1 MYFGYNKRDKRVFDR
16 WLRNRRERARRSRAA
31 KTFRRNLTKALAQR
45 LELPP
50 RNTANMVRSITG
62 VEASERP
69 FRTFQTTL
77 SLNRVDTEDLAAG
90 KTEPRLFALAAAT
103 IQAALESFGELEVV
117 MVAAEGVLVDR
128 KGWEYSAHVLS
139 VEATREVAESLN
151 WDNLDE
157 RQVLESFDLRY
168 AGGKQ
173 ILAHGREQDI
183 GADVAEDWT
192 TLSPTDFERRIANLF
207 EAMGYVVEHT
217 GRTGDHGIDVIATS
231 NAVITGGKLVIQCKR
246 YAEENKVGE
255 SEVRDLYGAVTHERA
270 SKGILV
276 TTSDFTSAAR
286 KFATDKQLELIN
298 GSKLAQLIETHL
310 RKSSPAQEVT
320 GPASG
325 ED

>member
-1 MYFGYNKRDKRVFDR
+1 MA
-16 WLRNRRERARRSRAA
+16 RAI
-31 KTFRRNLTKALAQR
+31 TVD
-45 LELPP
+45 EL
-50 RNTANMVRSITG
+50 
-62 VEASERP
+62 SERP
-69 FRTFQTTL
+69 LRRIQTTFR
-77 SLNRVDTEDLAAG
+77 LNREDTKELAAS
-90 KTEPRLFALAAAT
+90 KIEPRLLAFPAAT
-103 IQAALESFGELEVV
+103 ILAALETFEELEVV
-117 MVAAEGVLVDR
+117 TVAAEGVLVDR
-128 KGWEYSAHVLS
+128 KGWEYPADVLS

-151 WDNLDE
+151 WDNLDD

-173 ILAHGREQDI
+173 ILGHGREQDI

-192 TLSPTDFERRIANLF
+192 TLSPTDFERRMANLF

-217 GRTGDHGIDVIATS
+217 GRTGDHGIDLLATS

-246 YAEENKVGE
+246 YAEGNNIGE

-276 TTSDFTSAAR
+276 TISDFTSPAR

-298 GSKLAQLIETHL
+298 GSKLAQLMETYL
-310 RKSSPAQEVT
+310 GKSSPAQEVP
-320 GPASG
+320 GPANG

>member
-1 MYFGYNKRDKRVFDR
+1 MFDR
-16 WLRNRRERARRSRAA
+16 WLRNRRESARRSRAA
-31 KTFRRNLTKALAQR
+31 KTFRRNLMKALAQR

-50 RNTANMVRSITG
+50 RKIARMVRAVTG
-62 VEASERP
+62 VELSERP
-69 FRTFQTTL
+69 FRTFHTTL
-77 SLNRVDTEDLAAG
+77 ILSREDTEDLAAG
-90 KTEPRLFALAAAT
+90 KTEPRLLALAAAT
-103 IQAALESFGELEVV
+103 IVAALETFGELEVV
-117 MVAAEGVLVDR
+117 TLAAEGVLVDR
-128 KGWEYSAHVLS
+128 KGWEYPAKVLS

-151 WDNLDE
+151 WDNLDD

-173 ILAHGREQDI
+173 ILAHGSEQDI
-183 GADVAEDWT
+183 GAYVAEDWT
-192 TLSPTDFERRIANLF
+192 TLSPTDFERRMANLF

-217 GRTGDHGIDVIATS
+217 GRTGDHGIDLLATS

-246 YAEENKVGE
+246 YAEVNKVGE

-276 TTSDFTSAAR
+276 TTSDFTSPAR

-298 GSKLAQLIETHL
+298 GSKLAQLMETYL
-310 RKSSPAQEVT
+310 GKSSPAQEVP